1 MAQVLLA
8 AGNPKAQAAFATLLD
23 DMAAPRLCAPC
34 PGRKPCAYCRR
45 RASLWC

>member
-23 DMAAPRLCAPC
+23 DMGCTPIV
-34 PGRKPCAYCRR
+34 
-45 RASLWC
+45 RAVSGKEALRVLL